1 MINFFL
7 KKHYSFY
14 TLIFLSLSIASSLV
28 SQDTSK
34 IQINKLFNTI
44 DEIKPVEQVFVMKAQ
59 FLSKKKI
66 KLVWEIAEKCYL
78 YKDNLSISS
87 SVENKIQIFNSS
99 EGIIK

>member
-1 MINFFL
+1 
-7 KKHYSFY
+7 
-14 TLIFLSLSIASSLV
+14 
-28 SQDTSK
+28 
-34 IQINKLFNTI
+34 
-44 DEIKPVEQVFVMKAQ
+44 MKAQ

-99 EGIIK
+99 EGIIKKDEYFGEVEVFYSQAEIYIDIDKWEKNPLKVIYKG